1 MAPSRSW
8 SALRVAGLIVG
19 GIGLVLGAA
28 GYVVWRYAP
37 GMVEAE
43 HARLEALPTP
53 DAISLTDTP
62 AGREVLVEGRIAPD
76 QPVRFRTFVAY
87 VKEEE
92 QRDQRERERSGN
104 WKVVEKVTPPLH
116 LIVGDDGSARVVNTN
131 YAVHFAATQWR
142 DNSQIIDTNYLG
154 LVSGEPVF
162 VRGRAAAGGI
172 EAITVGSGTRA
183 SYLAAVAGNAAVGW
197 WLGVGFMAL
206 SSLMVGIAVL
216 LFVIAARQARRRRAP
231 VPWPPEP
238 GAAR

>member
-1 MAPSRSW
+1 MASSSSW
-8 SALRVAGLIVG
+8 SALNVAGLIVG

-43 HARLEALPTP
+43 HARLVALPTP
-53 DAISLTDTP
+53 DAVSVTDLAP
-62 AGREVLVEGRIAPD
+62 GLEVIVEGRIAPD
-76 QPVRFRTFVAY
+76 QPVRFRNFVAY

-104 WKVVEKVTPPLH
+104 WKTVATVTPPLH
-116 LIVGDDGSARVVNTN
+116 LIVGDDGSARVVNAS
-131 YAVHFAATQWR
+131 YALHFARTQWR
-142 DNSQIIDTNYLG
+142 DTGQIIDTNYSG
-154 LVSGEPVF
+154 LVAGEAVF

-183 SYLAAVAGNAAVGW
+183 SYLEAVAGNAAVGW

-206 SSLMVGIAVL
+206 GTLMAAMAVV
-216 LFVIAARQARRRRAP
+216 LFVTAARQARRLRQP

>member
-1 MAPSRSW
+1 MGSPSSW

-19 GIGLVLGAA
+19 GIGLLLGAA

-43 HARLEALPTP
+43 HARLVALPTP

-116 LIVGDDGSARVVNTN
+116 LIVGDDGSARVVNTD

-142 DNSQIIDTNYLG
+142 DTGQIIDTNYAG
-154 LVSGEPVF
+154 LVSGEAVF

-197 WLGVGFMAL
+197 WLGVGFMTV
-206 SSLMVGIAVL
+206 SCLMVGIAVV
-216 LFVIAARQARRRRAP
+216 LFVIEARQARQLRAP